1 MKFLKWLDTYFE
13 KAFLITCLSVM
24 VLVIFMQ
31 IVLRWFGSATV
42 WAEELARYVML
53 YLMWVAA
60 SYAVK
65 KNEHI
70 RLTVLVEKITGK
82 SRDKLELVILGAWLA
97 FAIWLMVEG
106 VFLLQ
111 KIDQMV
117 VRQGHVFYENLAHD
131 PDPRPANRFVDGE
144 VVKTLDNLTAER
156 GVSFAAFSGE
166 RSDAALPERG
176 MQGVC

>member
-82 SRDKLELVILGAWLA
+82 NRDKLELVILGAWLA

-111 KIDQMV
+111 KIDAMNQVSAAMRLPMV
-117 VRQGHVFYENLAHD
+117 IPYASAPLGGFLMSVRLVQKIRETLIKLSDDKNYESK
-131 PDPRPANRFVDGE
+131 E
-144 VVKTLDNLTAER
+144 VV
-156 GVSFAAFSGE
+156 
-166 RSDAALPERG
+166 
-176 MQGVC
+176 